1 MTPADHGFVSAMLL
15 THREIATQPVGR
27 SAHSD
32 EARAAR
38 ILADCGPAAM
48 RAFDEYLGGQGFALR
63 ILDGL
68 VDLALPI
75 QGGRKALF
83 YVLGRR
89 FGEALPPFID
99 RSGFLSAFRDRRRES
114 TTQESVIQNKAVSLF
129 WCARLWLTL
138 QYFFY
143 DRIDRPPGNLYMWR
157 DALVREDDFIA
168 QVKDELELMGN
179 QGRPEGEA
187 GLLWDAYW
195 EARGSVPFLV
205 RKFLKLMAHYRMLHP
220 GEDDGVWR
228 QSLVAAVDM
237 ATIAEDSLH
246 YLIPNDHVDRTE
258 RTLAILKGH
267 ESRTEPGTI

>member
-1 MTPADHGFVSAMLL
+1 MTPADHGFVYAMLL
-15 THREIATQPVGR
+15 THREISTHPVGR
-27 SAHSD
+27 SAHGD

-48 RAFDEYLGGQGFALR
+48 RAFDEYLGGQGFSLR

-68 VDLALPI
+68 IDLGLPI
-75 QGGRKALF
+75 QGGRKVLH

-114 TTQESVIQNKAVSLF
+114 TAEDSVIQNKATSLF

-157 DALVREDDFIA
+157 DAMVREEDFIS
-168 QVKDELELMGN
+168 QVKEELELMGN
-179 QGRPEGEA
+179 QGRPPGEA
-187 GLLWDAYW
+187 GVLWDTYW
-195 EARGSVPFLV
+195 ESRGSVPSLV
-205 RKFLKLMAHYRMLHP
+205 RKFLKLMAQYRMLHV
-220 GEDDGVWR
+220 GEEDGVWR

-237 ATIAEDSLH
+237 ATIAEGSLH
-246 YLIPNDHVDRTE
+246 YLIPNTDMDRTE

-267 ESRTEPGTI
+267 QSHTKPDAH